1 MIVVKVG
8 GGAGIDVDAVLED
21 VAQLWRSGR
30 RLVLVHG
37 ASDETNALSLRL
49 GIPPRFV
56 TSVSGH
62 TSRFT
67 DEATLDAFAMASGKL
82 NLRVVEKLQRLG
94 VNAVGLTGV
103 DGRLLEG
110 QRKDAIKAVVDGK
123 KVMLRGDHTGTIET
137 VNAHLLGLLLGNGYL
152 PVVTVPS
159 ISTAGEAV
167 NADADRAAAAIAGAL
182 HADALLILSN
192 VPGLLRDVDD
202 VASLVGVVPRAELE
216 RYAAYAQGR
225 FKKKILG
232 AEEAF
237 ALGVPEV
244 VLATA
249 NVPSPV
255 QAALRGGGTHLHGGD
270 PPTRR
275 GAGADAPQTS
285 LLGHRNS

>member
-1 MIVVKVG
+1 MNPIVVKVG
-8 GGAGIDVDAVLED
+8 GGAGIDVEAVLAD
-21 VAQLWRSGR
+21 VAQTWKAGQRV
-30 RLVLVHG
+30 VLVHG
-37 ASDETNALSLRL
+37 ASDETNQLSERL

-62 TSRFT
+62 VSRFT

-82 NLRVVEKLQRLG
+82 NLRVVESLQKRG
-94 VNAVGLTGV
+94 CNAVGLTGV

-137 VNAHLLGLLLGNGYL
+137 VNAGLLRLLLDNGYL
-152 PVVTVPS
+152 PVVTVPA

-182 HADALLILSN
+182 SASHLLILSN

-202 VASLVGVVPRAELE
+202 AGSLVPRIPIADLE
-216 RYAAYAQGR
+216 RFEGFAQGR

-232 AEEAF
+232 AREALD
-237 ALGVPEV
+237 LGVTHIV
-244 VLATA
+244 FATA
-249 NVPSPV
+249 NVPRPV
-255 QAALRGGGTHLHGGD
+255 TAALDGGGTHIG
-270 PPTRR
+270 
-275 GAGADAPQTS
+275 
-285 LLGHRNS
+285 

>member
-8 GGAGIDVDAVLED
+8 GGAGIDVDAVLRD
-21 VAQLWRSGR
+21 VAQMWKAGQPV
-30 RLVLVHG
+30 VLVHG
-37 ASDETNALSLRL
+37 ASDETNQLSEKL

-82 NLRVVEKLQRLG
+82 NLRIVEKLQRIG
-94 VNAVGLTGV
+94 ANAVGLTGV

-137 VNAHLLGLLLGNGYL
+137 VNVHLLKLLLSGGYL

-182 HADALLILSN
+182 QADALLILSN
-192 VPGLLRDVDD
+192 VPGLLRDVADPN
-202 VASLVGVVPRAELE
+202 SLVAEVPRARLDEF
-216 RYAAYAQGR
+216 AAFAQGR
-225 FKKKILG
+225 FKKKMLG
-232 AEEAF
+232 AAEAF
-237 ALGVPEV
+237 ELGVREV
-244 VLATA
+244 VFATA
-249 NVPSPV
+249 NAANPV
-255 QAALRGGGTHLHGGD
+255 QAALAGGGTHI
-270 PPTRR
+270 R
-275 GAGADAPQTS
+275 
-285 LLGHRNS
+285 